1 MAAAGVGVALAVDAD
16 AGVEVGVT
24 PMKVAGAPLSTFAG
38 AVRGVLDAGDGAGAD
53 VVRRGAAGAELT
65 TRQLAPATRLLT
77 YCGTPSPA
85 SQRYNVLPATGKA
98 ASRPSVAMSPHPR
111 FTKRSVHTSVTLAKW
126 LIVNAP
132 KGRTPRFPV
141 HFATR
146 PPSGPDST
154 PRPGTAMTETA
165 SHAGAAPVAP
175 PAPAPRGKLFIQ
187 THGCQM
193 NEYDSAK
200 MADVLAASDGLELTD
215 NVEEADV
222 VLVNTCSI
230 REKAQ
235 EKVFSQLGRWKALKK
250 DGKPV
255 LIGVGGC
262 VASQE
267 GEAIVKRAP
276 YVDLVFGPQ
285 TLHRLPELIRA
296 KRETGLPQVDIS
308 FPEIEK
314 FDRLPEPRADGP
326 SAFVSIMEG
335 CSKYCSFC
343 VVPYTRGEEV
353 SRPFEDVLVE
363 VVQLAGQGVREI
375 TLLGQNV
382 NAYRGPM
389 GDGEVADLG
398 LLIRTIAEIDGVDRI
413 RFTTSHPLEF
423 SDSLVEAYRDVPQL
437 ANYLHLPV
445 QAGSD
450 RILSAMKRGY
460 TALEFKQKIRKLRAV
475 RPDISISSDFIV
487 GFPGETEADFEK
499 TMKLIE
505 DVGFDQSFSFI
516 YSRRPGTPASDLE
529 DSVTQEEKHA
539 RLSRLQAHINAY
551 AAGISERMV
560 GSVQTVLV
568 EGPSRKDPTELTG
581 KTENMRSVNFPA
593 PARLIGQFVDVEIT
607 AALSNSLRGRIV
619 LRDGA

>member
-1 MAAAGVGVALAVDAD
+1 M
-16 AGVEVGVT
+16 
-24 PMKVAGAPLSTFAG
+24 
-38 AVRGVLDAGDGAGAD
+38 
-53 VVRRGAAGAELT
+53 
-65 TRQLAPATRLLT
+65 
-77 YCGTPSPA
+77 
-85 SQRYNVLPATGKA
+85 TG
-98 ASRPSVAMSPHPR
+98 M
-111 FTKRSVHTSVTLAKW
+111 
-126 LIVNAP
+126 
-132 KGRTPRFPV
+132 
-141 HFATR
+141 
-146 PPSGPDST
+146 
-154 PRPGTAMTETA
+154 TA
-165 SHAGAAPVAP
+165 SPDTAPDAAIAPVS
-175 PAPAPRGKLFIQ
+175 PAPALVPLPSAGPRPIPGGARGKLFIK

-193 NEYDSAK
+193 NEYDSAR
-200 MADVLAASDGLELTD
+200 MADVLAEHEGLELTD
-215 NVEEADV
+215 NPEEADV

-235 EKVFSQLGRWKALKK
+235 EKVFSQLGRWKALK
-250 DGKPV
+250 GQGREV
-255 LIGVGGC
+255 IIGVGGC

-296 KRETGLPQVDIS
+296 RREQNRPQVDIS

-314 FDRLPEPRADGP
+314 FDRLPEPRAEGP

-343 VVPYTRGEEV
+343 VVPYTRGTEV

-363 VVQLAGQGVREI
+363 VAQLAAQGVREI
-375 TLLGQNV
+375 NLLGQNV

-389 GDGEVADLG
+389 GPDTEEVADLG
-398 LLIRTIAEIDGVDRI
+398 LLIRTIAQIEGIGRI

-487 GFPGETEADFEK
+487 GFPGESDEDFRD
-499 TMKLIE
+499 TMALVE
-505 DVGFDQSFSFI
+505 EVGFAGAFSFK
-516 YSRRPGTPASDLE
+516 YSPRPGTPAAILE
-529 DSVTQEEKHA
+529 AQVPEPLKVE
-539 RLSRLQAHINAY
+539 RLAILQAAINAN
-551 AAGISERMV
+551 AARISQAMV
-560 GSVQTVLV
+560 GTMQTVLV
-568 EGPSRKDPTELTG
+568 EGPSKKNPNELTG
-581 KTENMRSVNFPA
+581 KTENMRSVNFPGH
-593 PARLIGQFVDVEIT
+593 PRLIGQFVDVVIT
-607 AALSNSLRGRIV
+607 EALTNSLRGRV
-619 LRDGA
+619 AMRDGDAAA

>member
-1 MAAAGVGVALAVDAD
+1 
-16 AGVEVGVT
+16 
-24 PMKVAGAPLSTFAG
+24 
-38 AVRGVLDAGDGAGAD
+38 
-53 VVRRGAAGAELT
+53 
-65 TRQLAPATRLLT
+65 
-77 YCGTPSPA
+77 
-85 SQRYNVLPATGKA
+85 
-98 ASRPSVAMSPHPR
+98 
-111 FTKRSVHTSVTLAKW
+111 
-126 LIVNAP
+126 
-132 KGRTPRFPV
+132 
-141 HFATR
+141 
-146 PPSGPDST
+146 
-154 PRPGTAMTETA
+154 MTETA
-165 SHAGAAPVAP
+165 SHAGDTAVASP
-175 PAPAPRGKLFIQ
+175 LPAPRGKLFIQ

-200 MADVLAASDGLELTD
+200 MADVLAASEGLELTD
-215 NVEEADV
+215 NVEDADV

-235 EKVFSQLGRWKALKK
+235 EKVFSQLGRWKSLKK

-314 FDRLPEPRADGP
+314 FDRLPEPRAEGP

-375 TLLGQNV
+375 NLLGQNV

-398 LLIRTIAEIDGVDRI
+398 LLIRTIAEIDGIDRI

-423 SDSLVEAYRDVPQL
+423 SDSLIEAYRDVPQL

-487 GFPGETEADFEK
+487 GFPGETDADFEK

-529 DSVTQEEKHA
+529 DSVPQEEKHA